1 MNSYQPTEDLQK
13 IQAAAAYISYR
24 INELEDQ
31 LIMYD
36 PTQNANARL
45 DAFREDVKT
54 KLQFLPVVRGCMNS
68 LHTDF
73 ISYTRDDV
81 LAIMR
86 DMKKELV
93 EVLSNLTDVPPPKP
107 KRIRHYKSKQH
118 YEIAKAE
125 ISAYAAQVLRP
136 MTPREKWS
144 LIQGR
149 MKKKARKERTVAVA
163 VA

>member
-13 IQAAAAYISYR
+13 IQAAAAYISRR
-24 INELEDQ
+24 IAELEEQ
-31 LIMYD
+31 LIMYE
-36 PTQNANARL
+36 PTQIANTRL

-93 EVLSNLTDVPPPKP
+93 EVLSTLTDVPPPKP
-107 KRIRHYKSKQH
+107 KRIRHYQSKQA
-118 YEIAKAE
+118 YEQAQAE
-125 ISAYAAQVLRP
+125 ISAYAAKMLAP
-136 MTPREKWS
+136 MTDREKWRCF
-144 LIQGR
+144 QAR
-149 MKKKARKERTVAVA
+149 MRAKVAKEKAAITN
-163 VA
+163 